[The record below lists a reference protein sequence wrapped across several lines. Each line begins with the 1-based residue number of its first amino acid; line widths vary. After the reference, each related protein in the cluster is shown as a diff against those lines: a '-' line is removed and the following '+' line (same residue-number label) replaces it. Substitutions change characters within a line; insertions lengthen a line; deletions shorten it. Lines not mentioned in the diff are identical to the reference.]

1 MRHALF
7 VLAVAGVMVAGCSG
21 PRVMSGDPNFALVR
35 ANGIDVA
42 VGLASEH
49 CGRYGRVPRL
59 MRSEP
64 DDTGMVYYT
73 HAGL

>member
-1 MRHALF
+1 MRHALS
-7 VLAVAGVMVAGCSG
+7 VLTVAGLALAACSG

-42 VGLASEH
+42 VRLASEH

-59 MRSEP
+59 MSSEP
-64 DDTGMVYYT
+64 DDTGMIYYRY
-73 HAGL
+73 ACL